1 MGPAPRTRGCDRE
14 VNPAESRTARPLL
27 TAKAMTQTSK
37 QESKDLPVHQEN
49 QRVAQRHDDV
59 VRLLSSDELAE
70 ASDFYDRV
78 PCTD

>member
-1 MGPAPRTRGCDRE
+1 
-14 VNPAESRTARPLL
+14 
-27 TAKAMTQTSK
+27 MTQTSK